1 MVLIQNLRYEEDIE
15 AELSSRRGLFRNI
28 QIAREE
34 YFKFGLLGAMF
45 FIIGFI
51 YSFMRI
57 LKDMF
62 VMEKQDASCFNF
74 IKIFYIL
81 PCSFIIFSYLHTYS
95 II

>member
-51 YSFMRI
+51 
-57 LKDMF
+57 
-62 VMEKQDASCFNF
+62 
-74 IKIFYIL
+74 
-81 PCSFIIFSYLHTYS
+81 
-95 II
+95 